1 MGKKPQLQFVSR
13 GVGVGVGVLL
23 CGKGA
28 RGVGALRNFT
38 HLAPERVN
46 GRVFQK
52 ERSIPRQ

>member
-13 GVGVGVGVLL
+13 GVGVGVLL
-23 CGKGA
+23 CGKVA